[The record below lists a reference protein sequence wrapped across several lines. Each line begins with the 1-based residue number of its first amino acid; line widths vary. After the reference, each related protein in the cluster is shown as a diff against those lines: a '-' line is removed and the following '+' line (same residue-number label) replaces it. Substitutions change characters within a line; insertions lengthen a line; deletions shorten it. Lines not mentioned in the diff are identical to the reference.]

1 MKVNTKIGEY
11 VVRPIGYV
19 LADAADP
26 ASDAPDTKIVEIL
39 PGFARGLEGIEQFD
53 TLWVVY
59 WLHQLPEETR
69 SVLLV
74 HPRGDRSQPLRGVFS
89 THSPMRP
96 NPIGLSRARLL
107 RREKNL
113 LYLSHLDALPGSP
126 VLDIKAGE

>member
-1 MKVNTKIGEY
+1 MNTQIGEY

-19 LADAADP
+19 LANESDP
-26 ASDAPDTKIVEIL
+26 PGSASETRIVEIL
-39 PGFARGLEGIEQFD
+39 PGFARGLEGIEQFE
-53 TLWVVY
+53 TIWVVY

-74 HPRGDRSQPLRGVFS
+74 HPGGDRTAPLRGVFS

-107 RREKNL
+107 RRENNL

-126 VLDIKAGE
+126 ILDIKAGE